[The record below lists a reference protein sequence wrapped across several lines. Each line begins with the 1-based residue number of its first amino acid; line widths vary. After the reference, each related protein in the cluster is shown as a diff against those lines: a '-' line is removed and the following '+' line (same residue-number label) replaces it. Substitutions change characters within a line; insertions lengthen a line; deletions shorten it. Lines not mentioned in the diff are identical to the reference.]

1 MHAKAPRN
9 PSIKSLFWRGVIL
22 GSVLLLLMGCSVPQ
36 ISAEARTFLN
46 LSLEYL
52 DEYELP
58 QIDID
63 GLSVGGLS
71 GLTYDRQSGLYW
83 AIADAKKN
91 PRAIAL
97 KIDLNESGAQPQF
110 EQVSAESLSSLIEPE
125 SAEGQ
130 TITLDPEGIALGSEQ
145 KFYLASEGLGQ
156 NNPPLLGQMDVQTG
170 NWISRIPTP
179 TRYLPAFS
187 EADGSEQSQGI
198 YPNLAFESLAISADG
213 DRLFTATEAPL
224 LQDAHPESEEP
235 HAWVRF
241 LHYWVGV
248 GDPYVVAEHVYPLEP
263 PPVGT
268 LFNGLSEVLFVD
280 PGGHFLAMER
290 AINPLTKSYKV
301 NLYQMAIASAT
312 DTIGIDQI
320 PETLGGINPI
330 QKEPLLDLS
339 ELGIE
344 LRNLEGMTFGPN
356 FADGSR
362 SLILVSDNGFQPE
375 QPTQLLLFKL
385 TQLKQKVS

>member
-1 MHAKAPRN
+1 VHAKAPRN
-9 PSIKSLFWRGVIL
+9 PSIQSLFWRGVIL
-22 GSVLLLLMGCSVPQ
+22 GSVLLLLLGCSVRQ
-36 ISAEARTFLN
+36 ITAEARTFLN

-52 DEYELP
+52 DEDELP

-91 PRAIAL
+91 PRAVAL
-97 KIDLNESGAQPQF
+97 KIDLDESGENPQF
-110 EQVSAESLSSLIEPE
+110 EQVSVESLSSLIEPE
-125 SAEGQ
+125 SEAGQ
-130 TITLDPEGIALGSEQ
+130 PITLDPEGIALGSEQ

-156 NNPPLLGQMDVQTG
+156 NNPPLLGQIDVQTG
-170 NWISRIPTP
+170 EWISRIPIP
-179 TRYLPAFS
+179 TRYLPTFS
-187 EADGSEQSQGI
+187 EADGSEQIQGI
-198 YPNLAFESLAISADG
+198 YPNLAFESLAVSTDG

-224 LQDAHPESEEP
+224 LQDAHPESEESR
-235 HAWVRF
+235 AWVRF

-268 LFNGLSEVLFVD
+268 LLNGLSEVLFVD

-290 AINPLTKSYKV
+290 AINPLKKSYKV
-301 NLYQMAIASAT
+301 NLYQIAIASAT
-312 DTIGIDQI
+312 DTIGINQL
-320 PETLGGINPI
+320 PENLGGINPI